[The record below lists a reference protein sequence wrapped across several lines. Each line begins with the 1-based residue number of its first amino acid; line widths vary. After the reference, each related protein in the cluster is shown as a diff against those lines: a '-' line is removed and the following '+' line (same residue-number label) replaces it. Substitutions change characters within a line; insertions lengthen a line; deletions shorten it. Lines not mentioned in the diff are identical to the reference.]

1 MNWKKIMDKKRLLSL
16 FIVAIATLATVFS
29 YALKRTATQPT
40 YKGNSVHTFPTNT
53 DGHEVLH
60 GFDGTG
66 FGIPADGFTPI
77 QLADMHDRDFQAA
90 HGVGQRSHSA
100 DAKTPPDGSTPS
112 QLAKNFNDDS
122 SPTQNTKGDSE
133 TSSDSNDALSPTLLA
148 ENHYTEYDRDI
159 QSRHDVGEGP
169 KSTVPDTSPG
179 SGNDPPSAVPEPAT
193 MLLLGS
199 GLIGLAVFVRRLR
212 KS

>member
-1 MNWKKIMDKKRLLSL
+1 MNWKKLMDKKRLLSL

-29 YALKRTATQPT
+29 YALKRTATQPI

-53 DGHEVLH
+53 DGHEVLY

-66 FGIPADGFTPI
+66 FGTLLGNGSNPTLLVANFGHDSRPA
-77 QLADMHDRDFQAA
+77 Q
-90 HGVGQRSHSA
+90 SA
-100 DAKTPPDGSTPS
+100 KGNNLNPTTNGNGDTDNS
-112 QLAKNFNDDS
+112 DDDQ
-122 SPTQNTKGDSE
+122 SPTTNANTESE
-133 TSSDSNDALSPTLLA
+133 TSSDFNDALSPTLLA

-199 GLIGLAVFVRRLR
+199 GLIGLAVFVRKLR
-212 KS
+212 KT